1 MANFIHLTEAS
12 SGAPRNSGT
21 NADLC
26 TLLDWALVSGAVNA
40 GWAINQTATNARV
53 YKPPAG
59 NRFCL
64 YVNHDSAVSG
74 AAQLA
79 TVRGCESAT
88 AASEAGIVNPF
99 PTIAEVA
106 ATSATWIISSA
117 ASTTT
122 RNFDIFASDRF
133 VYYITNVSGASN
145 VYQVHMFGDFSPT
158 LTGDVYNTLCST
170 RNASSTSASADLMC
184 NAGSIVGTTRLW
196 VCRSYDGT
204 VKSVSGSIF
213 TSGGS
218 SMGAVTAC
226 AAALAGATG
235 LIDRVKCQIMDTGA
249 TTTTF
254 STTKGIASRGWIP
267 NLWLPVHSGFG
278 TVNARDTFTDTAY
291 NGSATFEAFMNSGN
305 STFFALETTNTW
317 SPPSG

>member
-1 MANFIHLTEAS
+1 MASFIHLTEAS

-88 AASEAGIVNPF
+88 AASEAGLVNPF

-106 ATSATWIISSA
+106 ATSSNWLVSTA
-117 ASTTT
+117 ASTTS
-122 RNFDIFASDRF
+122 RNFDIYASDRM
-133 VYYITNVSGASN
+133 VIYISNAGGATNSWQFHAW
-145 VYQVHMFGDFSPT
+145 GDFTST
-158 LTGDVYNTLCST
+158 LAGDVYNTFCT
-170 RNASSTSASADLMC
+170 VRNSVATTVLVDSIC
-184 NAGSIVGTTRLW
+184 NNALSGSLRMWI
-196 VCRSYDGT
+196 CRSYDGT
-204 VKSVSGSIF
+204 VKSVTGLVWVTGG
-213 TSGGS
+213 TSL
-218 SMGAVTAC
+218 GANSTA
-226 AAALAGATG
+226 AAALLGATA
-235 LIDRVKCQIMDTGA
+235 LIDRTKCEIGDTGA
-249 TTTTF
+249 TTSTF
-254 STTKGIASRGWIP
+254 STTKGLPSRGWIP
-267 NLWLPVHSGFG
+267 NLWTPVHSGPG
-278 TVNARDTFTDTAY
+278 TVNTRDTFTDTAY
-291 NGSATFEAFMNSGN
+291 NGSATFRAFV
-305 STFFALETTNTW
+305 STSSSFLIVEETNTW
-317 SPPSG
+317 SAPSG